1 MTKALINPLLYLCIT
16 VYLIY
21 VLIEGWSR
29 LSSPF

>member
-1 MTKALINPLLYLCIT
+1 MTKELINPFLYLCVT

-29 LSSPF
+29 LPSPF